1 MDWVYS
7 KRTDLE
13 GRTDQIRSINNKR
26 IAIAHNVLC
35 DISNTAVSYTS
46 LRECR
51 LGVSSAGFRKSRTD
65 TCRQGHPPQGIY
77 IESFEFVS
85 MV

>member
-26 IAIAHNVLC
+26 IAIAHNGLC

-51 LGVSSAGFRKSRTD
+51 LGVSSAGF
-65 TCRQGHPPQGIY
+65 PQIPYRYLSTGPSSSGYLHRIL
-77 IESFEFVS
+77 
-85 MV
+85 